1 MSLNKQ
7 TNKFSFMVQVTSL
20 SAIDP
25 MTSLL
30 MSKAKAKNVV
40 DIPLITKSAENLGSC
55 LNNMLKVGAVIAS
68 RNSDSSQVSNSYLYT
83 DKGTPR
89 PPWLYPFRQI

>member
-1 MSLNKQ
+1 
-7 TNKFSFMVQVTSL
+7 
-20 SAIDP
+20 

-55 LNNMLKVGAVIAS
+55 LKNMLKVGAVIAS
-68 RNSDSSQVSNSYLYT
+68 GNPDSGKVSDSYVLI
-83 DKGTPR
+83 
-89 PPWLYPFRQI
+89 L

>member
-1 MSLNKQ
+1 MIQAISL
-7 TNKFSFMVQVTSL
+7 T
-20 SAIDP
+20 AIDS

-40 DIPLITKSAENLGSC
+40 DIPLITKSAGNLGSC

-68 RNSDSSQVSNSYLYT
+68 RNSDSGQVSYVA
-83 DKGTPR
+83 KVK
-89 PPWLYPFRQI
+89 